1 MILDYITKILED
13 AIKENG
19 IKISFPIQVELS
31 EEGKF
36 GDITSN
42 VALVNAKLLNKK
54 PIDFANQILKKLNYD
69 RNIIS
74 RVEVAGPGF
83 INFHLSDNLIKQNIY
98 DILAS
103 GNNYGKT
110 SLFKDKRANVEW
122 VSANPTGPLHAGHGR
137 QVALGK
143 AIVNLLQAIG
153 YQVEKE
159 YYYNDAGSQM
169 KNLANSVYARYMQI
183 FDEHFSFPAD
193 GYFGEYI
200 SQIAQQI
207 YRQYKDTY
215 VNNFDLEFFKSF
227 AEQYNFSSIKRT
239 LEKLGIEFERYFS
252 ETSLYKSGEIEEL
265 LKYYRENGFS
275 YEKDGAIWLK
285 MEGDD
290 FKADKV
296 IVKQS
301 GEPTYRLPDIAY
313 HINKIKRG
321 YDLIVDI
328 FGSDHSDTYKEVLY
342 GVTRAGYDVSHIK
355 VIIHQMVTFRK
366 GEKTVKLSKRS
377 GESFTLDE
385 LIEEIGT
392 DATQFFFVMRAP
404 STHLDFDIELAKQT
418 SEKNPVFY
426 LQYAHARI
434 CGIIRN
440 AVDFSSDLTP
450 KTLELTPLQ
459 LLKNDDEKQLMKIL
473 FFYPYEVYKSAMDFE
488 PHKIIS
494 YLNLVAEN
502 FHRFY
507 HNNRVLDSENIEL
520 SRERLL
526 LSLAT
531 KIVLNNGLNIIGV
544 TAPERM

>member
-1 MILDYITKILED
+1 MILDYIIKILDD

-19 IKISFPIQVELS
+19 IKINFPIQVELS

-42 VALVNAKLLNKK
+42 VALVNAKSLNKK
-54 PIDFANQILKKLNYD
+54 PVDFANQILEKLNYD
-69 RNIIS
+69 SNIIS
-74 RVEVAGPGF
+74 KVEVAGPGF
-83 INFHLSDNLIKQNIY
+83 INFYLSNSLIKQNIY

-103 GNNYGKT
+103 GDNYGKST
-110 SLFKDKRANVEW
+110 VFKGRKANVEW

-143 AIVNLLQAIG
+143 AIVNLLQATG

-169 KNLANSVYARYMQI
+169 KNLAYSVYARYMQI
-183 FDEHFSFPAD
+183 FDEHFSFPED

-200 SQIAQQI
+200 SQIAQLI
-207 YRQYKDTY
+207 HKEYNNIY
-215 VNNFDLEFFKSF
+215 VNNFDFEFFKSF
-227 AEQYNFSSIKRT
+227 AEQYNFNSIKRT
-239 LEKLGIEFERYFS
+239 LEKLGIEFDRYFS
-252 ETSLYKSGEIEEL
+252 ETSLYNSGEIETL
-265 LKYYRENGFS
+265 LKYYRENNLS
-275 YEKDGAIWLK
+275 YEKDGATWLK
-285 MEGDD
+285 MEGGD

-342 GVTRAGYDVSHIK
+342 GVTKAGYDVSHIK

-366 GEKTVKLSKRS
+366 GQKTVKLSKRS

-404 STHLDFDIELAKQT
+404 TTHLDFDIELAKQA

-440 AVDFSSDLTP
+440 AKNYSSALT
-450 KTLELTPLQ
+450 KETLNSTSIH

-473 FFYPYEVYKSAMDFE
+473 YFYPYEVYKSAINFE

-507 HNNRVLDSENIEL
+507 HNNRVLDSKNMEL
-520 SRERLL
+520 SKARLL

-531 KIVLNNGLNIIGV
+531 KIVLNNGLNIIGI

>member
-1 MILDYITKILED
+1 MILDYITNILD
-13 AIKENG
+13 IAIKESG
-19 IKISFPIQVELS
+19 FKIDYPFQIELS
-31 EEGKF
+31 EEGRF

-42 VALVNAKLLNKK
+42 VALVNAKLLNIN
-54 PIDFANQILKKLNYD
+54 PIEFANQILKKLNYD
-69 RNIIS
+69 HNIIS
-74 RVEVAGPGF
+74 KVEIAGPGF
-83 INFHLSDNLIKQNIY
+83 INFYLSENLIEKNIN
-98 DILAS
+98 DILTT

-110 SLFKDKRANVEW
+110 THFQGKRANVEW

-143 AIVNLLQAIG
+143 AIVNLLEAIG
-153 YQVEKE
+153 YQVDKE

-169 KNLANSVYARYMQI
+169 KNLAISVYARYMQI
-183 FDEHFSFPAD
+183 FDKNYPFPED
-193 GYFGEYI
+193 GYFGDYI
-200 SQIAQQI
+200 TQIAKQI
-207 YRQYKDTY
+207 YDQYKNTFF
-215 VNNFDLEFFKSF
+215 NNFDFEFFKSF
-227 AEQYNFSSIKRT
+227 AEQYNFNSIKST
-239 LEKLGIEFERYFS
+239 LEKLGIKFDQYFS
-252 ETSLYKSGEIEEL
+252 ETSLYKSGEINNL
-265 LKYYRENGFS
+265 LKYYKEKGLS
-275 YEKDGAIWLK
+275 YEKDGAVWLK
-285 MEGDD
+285 MDVNN
-290 FKADKV
+290 FKSDKV
-296 IVKQS
+296 IVKKT

-342 GVTRAGYDVSHIK
+342 GVSSAGYNVSHIK
-355 VIIHQMVTFRK
+355 VIIHQMVTFKK
-366 GEKTVKLSKRS
+366 GERTVKLSKRS

-418 SEKNPVFY
+418 SEKNPVYY

-440 AVDFSSDLTP
+440 ANNYSS
-450 KTLELTPLQ
+450 ELTVKFTEQIPLH
-459 LLKNDDEKQLMKIL
+459 LLKNEDEKQLMKIL
-473 FFYPYEVYKSAMDFE
+473 FYYPYEVYKSAINFE

-520 SRERLL
+520 SKARLS

-531 KIVLNNGLNIIGV
+531 KIVLSNGLNIIGV

>member
-200 SQIAQQI
+200 SQIA
-207 YRQYKDTY
+207 
-215 VNNFDLEFFKSF
+215 
-227 AEQYNFSSIKRT
+227 
-239 LEKLGIEFERYFS
+239 
-252 ETSLYKSGEIEEL
+252 
-265 LKYYRENGFS
+265 
-275 YEKDGAIWLK
+275 
-285 MEGDD
+285 
-290 FKADKV
+290 
-296 IVKQS
+296 
-301 GEPTYRLPDIAY
+301 
-313 HINKIKRG
+313 
-321 YDLIVDI
+321 
-328 FGSDHSDTYKEVLY
+328 
-342 GVTRAGYDVSHIK
+342 
-355 VIIHQMVTFRK
+355 
-366 GEKTVKLSKRS
+366 
-377 GESFTLDE
+377 
-385 LIEEIGT
+385 
-392 DATQFFFVMRAP
+392 
-404 STHLDFDIELAKQT
+404 
-418 SEKNPVFY
+418 
-426 LQYAHARI
+426 
-434 CGIIRN
+434 
-440 AVDFSSDLTP
+440 
-450 KTLELTPLQ
+450 
-459 LLKNDDEKQLMKIL
+459 
-473 FFYPYEVYKSAMDFE
+473 
-488 PHKIIS
+488 
-494 YLNLVAEN
+494 
-502 FHRFY
+502 
-507 HNNRVLDSENIEL
+507 
-520 SRERLL
+520 
-526 LSLAT
+526 
-531 KIVLNNGLNIIGV
+531 
-544 TAPERM
+544 

>member
-1 MILDYITKILED
+1 MILDYITKILKT
-13 AIKENG
+13 AIEENG
-19 IKISFPIQVELS
+19 IKADFPIHIELS
-31 EEGKF
+31 EDGKF

-42 VALVNAKLLNKK
+42 IALVSAKVVNKN
-54 PIDFANQILKKLNYD
+54 PRDFANQLLEKLNYD
-69 RNIIS
+69 TDIIS
-74 RVEVAGPGF
+74 KVEIGGPGF
-83 INFHLSDNLIKQNIY
+83 INFYLSDTLIKQNIHN
-98 DILAS
+98 ILTS
-103 GNNYGKT
+103 GSNYGET
-110 SLFKDKRANVEW
+110 PLFKNKRANVEW

-143 AIVNLLQAIG
+143 AIVNLLRAIG
-153 YQVEKE
+153 YQVERE

-183 FDEHFSFPAD
+183 FDEHFPFPED

-200 SQIAQQI
+200 IQIAQQI
-207 YRQYKDTY
+207 YKQHKDAY
-215 VNNFDLEFFKSF
+215 VNNFDFEFFKSF
-227 AEQYNFSSIKRT
+227 AEQYNFNSIRKT
-239 LEKLGIEFERYFS
+239 LEKLGIEFDRYFS
-252 ETSLYKSGEIEEL
+252 ETSLYTSGEINQL
-265 LKYYRENGFS
+265 LKYYQENKLS
-275 YEKDGAIWLK
+275 YEKDGATWLK
-285 MEGDD
+285 MEGDQ
-290 FKADKV
+290 FKTDKV

-342 GVTRAGYDVSHIK
+342 GISKAGYDVSHIK

-366 GEKTVKLSKRS
+366 GNKAVKLSKRS

-385 LIEEIGT
+385 LIEEIGP

-404 STHLDFDIELAKQT
+404 SSHLDFDIELAKQT

-440 AVDFSSDLTP
+440 AENYSSLLASPDSDSIAFH
-450 KTLELTPLQ
+450 
-459 LLKNDDEKQLMKIL
+459 LLKGEDEKQLMRIL
-473 FFYPYEVYKSAMDFE
+473 FFYPYEVYKSAINFE

-507 HNNRVLDSENIEL
+507 HNNRILNNENIEL
-520 SRERLL
+520 SKARLL

-531 KIVLNNGLNIIGV
+531 RVVLNNGLNLIGV
-544 TAPERM
+544 NAPERM

>member
-1 MILDYITKILED
+1 MILDYITKILET
-13 AIKENG
+13 AIKEND
-19 IKISFPIQVELS
+19 IKVNSPIQIELS
-31 EEGKF
+31 EDGKF

-54 PIDFANQILKKLNYD
+54 PLDFANEILKKLNYD

-74 RVEVAGPGF
+74 KVEVAGPGF
-83 INFHLSDNLIKQNIY
+83 INFYLSDDFIKQNIY
-98 DILAS
+98 NILAS
-103 GNNYGKT
+103 GNEYGKT
-110 SLFKDKRANVEW
+110 SLFKGRRANVEW

-153 YQVEKE
+153 YQVERE

-183 FDEHFSFPAD
+183 FDKNFPFPED

-200 SQIAQQI
+200 TQIAQQI
-207 YRQYKDTY
+207 YKQYKDTY
-215 VNNFDLEFFKSF
+215 LGNFDFEFFKLF
-227 AEQYNFSSIKRT
+227 AEQYNFNSIKKT
-239 LEKLGIEFERYFS
+239 LEKLGIEFDQYFS
-252 ETSLYKSGEIEEL
+252 ETSLYKSSEIESL
-265 LKYYRENGFS
+265 LRYYRENGFS

-285 MEGDD
+285 MEGNN
-290 FKADKV
+290 FKSDKV
-296 IVKQS
+296 IVKQT

-313 HINKIKRG
+313 HINKIRRG

-342 GVTRAGYDVSHIK
+342 GVSRAGYDVSHIK

-385 LIEEIGT
+385 LIEEIGP

-404 STHLDFDIELAKQT
+404 SSHLDFDIELAKQS

-440 AVDFSSDLTP
+440 AANYSSDLMATTP
-450 KTLELTPLQ
+450 ELASLH
-459 LLKNDDEKQLMKIL
+459 LLKNDDEKQLLRIL
-473 FFYPYEVYKSAMDFE
+473 FFYPYEVYKSALNFE

-520 SRERLL
+520 SKARLS

-531 KIVLNNGLNIIGV
+531 KFVLNNGLNIIGV
-544 TAPERM
+544 NAPERM